1 MRRPD
6 YRIRLA
12 YRDRNC
18 TQPLYFPGRSHGFLC
33 APARSGK
40 FTTILAQI
48 LGTFPGSCLYIDPKG
63 QGCAVAGRFR
73 SEVLKQK
80 AYRLDPFNL
89 MPRLP
94 GVRFCPPLA
103 QVDPMAHLDPASPSF
118 GAESDNIAEATVTPD
133 LHGDNHWTNGARGLT
148 SGVTMALKVRWPKE
162 TLATVYRLISG
173 PDLFIFAQDACRY
186 AEMNG
191 GGDFIVERLARYAAP
206 GASENRETLSIIST
220 AITQLQFIGNQ
231 CIADSLSGSSFS
243 FEQMKR
249 EAITC
254 FLILP
259 GEFLGGNCMKWFRL
273 IVGTAVDAFMRE
285 TARQVPVLG
294 ILDEFKSAVGKLGV
308 VETAMGLSAGYG
320 LQLLN
325 VFQNLSQLKELWP
338 QGFETFLANS
348 GFQVYFAP
356 RDKTTA
362 DYVSDMAGV
371 TEIRNISKSMSE
383 SARGGFSVNLGYAQ
397 HGRKYLLPQETRWI
411 GNDEALIFGEGIPG
425 VIRAGRRPYYLSPE
439 FKGQFD
445 PDPYEVGSPHQQ
457 RGGLWSKIFGA

>member
-1 MRRPD
+1 MRPD

-12 YRDRNC
+12 YRDRTC
-18 TQPLYFPGRSHGFLC
+18 AQPLYFPGRSHGFLC

-40 FTTILAQI
+40 FTTILCQI
-48 LGTFPGSCLYIDPKG
+48 LLTWLGSLLYIDPKG
-63 QGCAVAGRFR
+63 QGCAVTGRFR
-73 SEVLKQK
+73 AEKLHQK
-80 AYRLDPFNL
+80 VYRLDPFNL
-89 MPRLP
+89 MERLP
-94 GVRFCPPLA
+94 GVRYCPPLA
-103 QVDPMAHLDPASPSF
+103 QIDPTACLDPTSDSF
-118 GAESDNIAEATVTPD
+118 AAEADNIAEAAITSDAHTD
-133 LHGDNHWTNGARGLT
+133 SHWTSGARGLV
-148 SGVTMALKVRWPKE
+148 SGIIMALKSRWPGE
-162 TLATVYRLISG
+162 TLATVYRIISG
-173 PDLFIFAQDACRY
+173 PDLFLFAKDACDY
-186 AEMNG
+186 AAAQG
-191 GGDFIVERLARYAAP
+191 GGDFIIERLSRYAAP
-206 GASENRETLSIIST
+206 GAAENRELLGIIST
-220 AITQLQFIGNQ
+220 AIVQLQFIGNK
-231 CIADSLSGSSFS
+231 CIADSLSGSSFQ

-285 TARQVPVLG
+285 TSRSIPVVG

-348 GFQVYFAP
+348 GFQLYFAP
-356 RDKTTA
+356 RDKTTS

-371 TEIRNISKSMSE
+371 NEIRTISKSMSE
-383 SARGGFSVNLGYAQ
+383 GRNGEASINLGYAQ
-397 HGRKYLLPQETRWI
+397 HARKYLLPQETRSL
-411 GNDEALIFGEGIPG
+411 GADEALIFGENIPG

-439 FKGQFD
+439 FEGYD
-445 PDPYEVGSPHQQ
+445 PDPYEIGRQGNKKRPS
-457 RGGLWSKIFGA
+457 LWEAIFG

>member
-1 MRRPD
+1 MKPD

-12 YRDRNC
+12 YRDRSC

-40 FTTILAQI
+40 FISILVQI
-48 LGTFPGSCLYIDPKG
+48 LLSWRGSCLYVDPKG
-63 QGCAVAGRFR
+63 QGCAVAARFR
-73 SEVLKQK
+73 AQK
-80 AYRLDPFNL
+80 LRQKVYRLDPFNL
-89 MPRLP
+89 MERLP
-94 GVRFCPPLA
+94 GVRYCPPLA
-103 QVDPMAHLDPASPSF
+103 QIDPMACLDPLSNSF
-118 GAESDNIAEATVTPD
+118 AAEADNIAEAAITSD
-133 LHGDNHWTNGARGLT
+133 AHADSHWTNGARGLT
-148 SGVTMALKVRWPKE
+148 SGVIMGLKTRWPRE
-162 TLATVYRLISG
+162 TLATVYRVISG
-173 PDLFIFAQDACRY
+173 PDLFLFAQDACQY
-186 AEMNG
+186 AASQG
-191 GGDFIVERLARYAAP
+191 GGDFIIERLARYAAP
-206 GASENRETLSIIST
+206 GAAENREMLSIIST
-220 AITQLQFIGNQ
+220 AITQLQFIGNK
-231 CIADSLSGSSFS
+231 CIADSLGGSSFQ

-249 EAITC
+249 EGITC

-273 IVGTAVDAFMRE
+273 IVGTAIDAFMRE
-285 TARQVPVLG
+285 ASRRVPVLG

-356 RDKTTA
+356 RDKTTS

-371 TEIRNISKSMSE
+371 NEVRTISKSISE
-383 SARGGFSVNLGYAQ
+383 RRDGGASINLGYAQ
-397 HGRKYLLPQETRWI
+397 HGRKYILPQEACAL

-425 VIRAGRRPYYLSPE
+425 VIRAGRRPYFLSPE
-439 FKGQFD
+439 FKGCYD
-445 PDPYEVGSPHQQ
+445 PDPYEIGRQEDKKW
-457 RGGLWSKIFGA
+457 GGLWRAIFG